1 MNPQV
6 PSTDDS
12 ASLRRSLLERPPRRI
27 VVIARDHLGDLV
39 NTTGALGSIIRRFP
53 DAEVEVE
60 AGERNIDVFRGF
72 PGLARLRTRP
82 LRQGLGGK
90 AKYVR
95 ALAKDRFD
103 LAVILDDSNEKV
115 LLASLAGIP
124 RIVGVRKTK
133 HFTRFTASVPY
144 DPNGHDMF
152 DSLKGVLGLLGA
164 EPDVAPKLYP
174 SGADLETATRFL
186 AGSRPIGI
194 FVGASEERKRWATE
208 RFVEVADRLIG
219 EGLDV
224 VILAGPNEAALL
236 EGFSPGIRR
245 IYGLSGPLALAALI
259 GGLRALV
266 TVDSGPAHVAAA
278 MGTPAV
284 VIFGPTQPSRFAPYP
299 GGQEIV
305 HAGLSCDIYRDHCGV
320 APAPCDLRCMRSIGA
335 DEVASSV
342 LRLVGTTR

>member
-1 MNPQV
+1 MNPEV
-6 PSTDDS
+6 TSTDDS
-12 ASLRRSLLERPPRRI
+12 TSLRRSLAERPPHRI
-27 VVIARDHLGDLV
+27 AVIARDHLGDLV
-39 NTTGALGSIIRRFP
+39 NTTGALASIIQRFHA
-53 DAEVEVE
+53 AEVEVE
-60 AGERNIDVFRGF
+60 AGERNIDVFREF
-72 PGLARLRTRP
+72 PGVARLRPRP

-95 ALAKDRFD
+95 ALAKGRFD

-133 HFTRFTASVPY
+133 HFDRFTASVPY

-164 EPDVAPKLYP
+164 EPDVAPRLYP
-174 SGADLETATRFL
+174 SEADYEVATKL
-186 AGSRPIGI
+186 VGNSRPIGI
-194 FVGASEERKRWATE
+194 FVGASEERKRWPTE
-208 RFVEVADRLIG
+208 RFVEVAEKLFGDG
-219 EGLDV
+219 FTV
-224 VILAGPNEAALL
+224 VALAGPGEAELL
-236 EGFSPGIRR
+236 DGFRPGVRRVSGLASPLG
-245 IYGLSGPLALAALI
+245 LAALV

-284 VIFGPTQPSRFAPYP
+284 VIFGPTQPSRFAPFP
-299 GGQEIV
+299 GAQEIV
-305 HAGLSCDIYRDHCGV
+305 HAGLSCDIYKDHCGV

-335 DEVASSV
+335 DEVASRV